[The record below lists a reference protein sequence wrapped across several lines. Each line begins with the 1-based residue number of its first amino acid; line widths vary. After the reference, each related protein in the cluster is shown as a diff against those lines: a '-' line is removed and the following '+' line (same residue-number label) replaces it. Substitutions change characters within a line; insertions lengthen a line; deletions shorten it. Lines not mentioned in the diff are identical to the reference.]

1 MHNFLDEPFYIYAL
15 KGLYAGT
22 KDKYP
27 LLAFFSALLVFCEV
41 AQRSSCG
48 MSRFDI
54 FFLNWYD
61 SDAMEGIKV
70 LWDTAD
76 CVCLHWCC
84 VSERPHA
91 CMLRCHVG
99 GNSFECDIFLFFR
112 LRWVNA

>member
-61 SDAMEGIKV
+61 SDAMEGTKV

-99 GNSFECDIFLFFR
+99 GNSFECDIFFVFSVALG
-112 LRWVNA
+112 